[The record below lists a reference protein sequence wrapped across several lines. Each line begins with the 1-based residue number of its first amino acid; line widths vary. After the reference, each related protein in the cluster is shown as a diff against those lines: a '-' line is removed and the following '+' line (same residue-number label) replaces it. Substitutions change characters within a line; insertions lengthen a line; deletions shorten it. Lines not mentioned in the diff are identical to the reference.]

1 VRSEEFVVPG
11 IRELVEITGLTYAA
25 ANARLW
31 KYRRGCIDRRGLLE
45 TRAQAMRRKAAN
57 LWGIPDGGNAEWLS
71 LDDDNP
77 HDERLAAIPGSTAWE
92 RRSC

>member
-1 VRSEEFVVPG
+1 MRSEEFVVPG

-45 TRAQAMRRKAAN
+45 TRAQAMRSKAAN
-57 LWGIPDGGNAEWLS
+57 LWGIPDGGNAEKVKE
-71 LDDDNP
+71 P
-77 HDERLAAIPGSTAWE
+77 HDRYLEERVHQDRYAE
-92 RRSC
+92 REEA